1 MERSFQHRRTHHIAY
16 KKTRQINVNAQIASI
31 DFVRIL
37 HLFFLFSSSI
47 RLFFPLYRSNFYE
60 SIDRANLW
68 VKKNALYR
76 ITKLSRSMLMTKLH
90 WLRSQVFF
98 LFYFCRFHQLPPFD
112 YSFDEY
118 THAYSDINFFTEPL
132 IEQICG

>member
-90 WLRSQVFF
+90 WLRSSFF
-98 LFYFCRFHQLPPFD
+98 PFFIFVI
-112 YSFDEY
+112 S
-118 THAYSDINFFTEPL
+118 INFFHSIILSTNIHMHIAISIFL
-132 IEQICG
+132 RNH